1 MNVFLMIHM
10 TKGYQVH
17 AAHNSSNHPDPS
29 QATTRAAQTT
39 SLELQNTSDNIETNE
54 TVQHSSSS
62 YLQDN
67 KKCFSVSLYL
77 IVTFSEFPKN

>member
-1 MNVFLMIHM
+1 M

-17 AAHNSSNHPDPS
+17 AAHNLSNHPS

-67 KKCFSVSLYL
+67 KVCFSVSLYL

>member
-17 AAHNSSNHPDPS
+17 AYAAHNSSNHPDPS

-39 SLELQNTSDNIETNE
+39 SLELQNTSDNIETIE

-67 KKCFSVSLYL
+67 KVFQC
-77 IVTFSEFPKN
+77 

>member
-1 MNVFLMIHM
+1 MNVFLMIMIHM

-39 SLELQNTSDNIETNE
+39 SLELQNTSDNIETI
-54 TVQHSSSS
+54 
-62 YLQDN
+62 D
-67 KKCFSVSLYL
+67 
-77 IVTFSEFPKN
+77 